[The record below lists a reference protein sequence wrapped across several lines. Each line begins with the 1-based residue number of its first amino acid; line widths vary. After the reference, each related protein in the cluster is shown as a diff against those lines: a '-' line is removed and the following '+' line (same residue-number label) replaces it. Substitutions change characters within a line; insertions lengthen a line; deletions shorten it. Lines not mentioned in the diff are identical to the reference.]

1 MSHDFRNVISRER
14 WTSASIASLIRSF
27 KTSEGTI
34 IPVLGCGELAR
45 VTCRHP
51 NLFLLLV
58 GRPYKAYMCGGLG
71 KGVTW
76 VKS

>member
-14 WTSASIASLIRSF
+14 WTSASIASLRRF
-27 KTSEGTI
+27 KTYEGTI

-51 NLFLLLV
+51 
-58 GRPYKAYMCGGLG
+58 
-71 KGVTW
+71 
-76 VKS
+76 KSAPSAIG

>member
-14 WTSASIASLIRSF
+14 WTSASIASLRSF

-34 IPVLGCGELAR
+34 LPVLGCGELAR

-51 NLFLLLV
+51 
-58 GRPYKAYMCGGLG
+58 
-71 KGVTW
+71 
-76 VKS
+76 KSAPSAIG